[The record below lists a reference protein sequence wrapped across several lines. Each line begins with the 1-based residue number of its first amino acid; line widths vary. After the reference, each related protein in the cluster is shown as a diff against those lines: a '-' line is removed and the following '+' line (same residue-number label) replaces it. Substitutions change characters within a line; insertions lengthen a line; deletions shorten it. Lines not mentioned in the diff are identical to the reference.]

1 MYPVLCCESFSLH
14 GPRLQTE
21 LWVSRKVCVQL
32 CICKQQRRKHLSAL
46 SVLPKD
52 HHLIVFVC
60 TANRVSVTIKETRPQ
75 IPRWVK
81 RSSVASKSTLNTLK
95 LHLTRCS
102 STCSPLSL
110 QSFRGWLW
118 FDSVSVMSADSLAW
132 SVRVMMF
139 AICQGLLSNHTQ
151 CDTNWALCV
160 IKLQD
165 IAPHCE

>member
-102 STCSPLSL
+102 STCSPLSSEL
-110 QSFRGWLW
+110 QRMTLIWQRLCYERWLTGLKCTGN
-118 FDSVSVMSADSLAW
+118 D
-132 SVRVMMF
+132 VRHMPRPS
-139 AICQGLLSNHTQ
+139 Q
-151 CDTNWALCV
+151 
-160 IKLQD
+160 
-165 IAPHCE
+165 